1 MPIGP
6 VAAAAAAVAAASASA
21 QTPSSIAVVVRYM
34 YEGGHIGQGRL
45 CRISLRP
52 PDASDGGGG
61 AALLPAAAV
70 MRALR
75 DDGVDLDAFYATAY
89 ESTASGGG
97 WMPLEPAPRHRNPW
111 NDDAAAVAAADVDDD
126 VDDDDV
132 VDDCGARRRRTAK
145 GPSSSSLSSL
155 AFPIPPRGGDGGGSA
170 PRRIDVKLFRRPKVP
185 TIRGSGVA
193 GEGVGDD
200 RPFEG
205 GLRCVEYSS
214 DALGAMSASV
224 PCGKVAVDGY
234 FGIGVSY
241 LAGGARDA
249 RTRLGVSSA
258 SYRTKLETDTSRAIQ
273 SPATHSN
280 DNENGR

>member
-1 MPIGP
+1 
-6 VAAAAAAVAAASASA
+6 
-21 QTPSSIAVVVRYM
+21 M

-61 AALLPAAAV
+61 GGGDDALLPAAAV

-89 ESTASGGG
+89 ESMASGGG

-111 NDDAAAVAAADVDDD
+111 NDGDGAAAVAAADVDDD
-126 VDDDDV
+126 
-132 VDDCGARRRRTAK
+132 DDCGAGRRTTAT
-145 GPSSSSLSSL
+145 GPSSSSSSSSL
-155 AFPIPPRGGDGGGSA
+155 VFPIPPREGDGGGSA

-200 RPFEG
+200 RWSTRPTPWA
-205 GLRCVEYSS
+205 RC
-214 DALGAMSASV
+214 
-224 PCGKVAVDGY
+224 PHP
-234 FGIGVSY
+234 
-241 LAGGARDA
+241 
-249 RTRLGVSSA
+249 
-258 SYRTKLETDTSRAIQ
+258 SRAAR
-273 SPATHSN
+273 SPWTGTS
-280 DNENGR
+280 GSG